1 VDYVRGLSAGVKAN
15 CWQLAEAAG
24 HANPYRMQALL
35 RTCRWRWED
44 LRSGLPALALAWL
57 PHDAD
62 DLIGPG
68 IAFDETAQLKDG
80 DATACVAP
88 QHAGCTGHVENCVT
102 TVYAVWVTTAGQAW
116 ADSGVFMPERWEKDR
131 RRRRAAGIP
140 GSLRHKT
147 KPQLAR
153 EQLERL
159 LDVRMPARWI
169 AFDEVYTRSSR
180 LRGACEERGLPYVGI
195 APRDFRITLPSG
207 KVIKAEE
214 ALRDAVFER
223 RSCGN
228 GSKGPRYSDWALI
241 ATASPRR
248 FLLIRRSVSRPDHV
262 TFCICWAPQEVPAT
276 MTLFVSIAGRRWPC
290 EETFKAGKDIHGWDQ
305 CQARGFEAICRHS
318 ALTAL
323 AQLRH
328 AAIRNALCGDITV
341 TASSQQQQQ
350 EEEEE
355 EEEEEKK
362 KKKKKKKK
370 AELEQESAADLGI
383 PLGDAPV
390 PSRPGQPCP
399 SGIAAIKL
407 TIAETARLARLA
419 RQHAAGLI
427 SDARLAFHLRW
438 SRWRRRHQARA
449 RWHHYS
455 ARLAAAATVTDA
467 NQKEVTLCN
476 RRVGTI
482 TSQNAA

>member
-1 VDYVRGLSAGVKAN
+1 
-15 CWQLAEAAG
+15 
-24 HANPYRMQALL
+24 
-35 RTCRWRWED
+35 
-44 LRSGLPALALAWL
+44 
-57 PHDAD
+57 
-62 DLIGPG
+62 
-68 IAFDETAQLKDG
+68 
-80 DATACVAP
+80 
-88 QHAGCTGHVENCVT
+88 
-102 TVYAVWVTTAGQAW
+102 
-116 ADSGVFMPERWEKDR
+116 
-131 RRRRAAGIP
+131 
-140 GSLRHKT
+140 
-147 KPQLAR
+147 
-153 EQLERL
+153 
-159 LDVRMPARWI
+159 MPARWI

-180 LRGACEERGLPYVGI
+180 LREACEERGLPYAGI

-207 KVIKAEE
+207 KMIKAQQ

-241 ATASPRR
+241 ATASPRH

-262 TFCICWAPQEVPAT
+262 TFYICWAPQEVPAT
-276 MTLFVSIAGRRWPC
+276 MTLFVLIAGRRWPC
-290 EETFKAGKDIHGWDQ
+290 EETFKAGKDVHGWDQ

-328 AAIRNALCGDITV
+328 AAIRNALCGDITM

-355 EEEEEKK
+355 EEQ
-362 KKKKKKKK
+362 
-370 AELEQESAADLGI
+370 EQEGAADLGI

-399 SGIAAIKL
+399 PGIAAIKL
-407 TIAETARLARLA
+407 TIAETARLASLA

-455 ARLAAAATVTDA
+455 ARLAAAATVTNA
-467 NQKEVTLCN
+467 NRKEVTLCN
-476 RRVGTI
+476 RRAGTI